1 MEEYKSS
8 LNHGDDFLILI
19 IGKRTKSYVITMEKR
34 TKLDIIYME
43 KRTYV
48 KKRYWNKDKW
58 LD

>member
-34 TKLDIIYME
+34 T
-43 KRTYV
+43 YV